1 MAADPQHSPRRRLS
15 TQERREQLLTV
26 GARLFAQNPYDD
38 VWIEQVAEIAGV
50 SRGLLYHYFPTK
62 RDFFAAVVQRE
73 SDRMLRLTTAEPGLP
88 VREQLGTGL
97 DAFLGYVEGHAQGF
111 RAFHRAKEAGDPT
124 VRAVYGEGL
133 AAQERQ
139 ILAALTADPETAPL
153 TAEPAALK
161 LAVRGWLAFMVAVC
175 LEWLD
180 EPELTRAQVRDLCA
194 RALLGAI
201 LPWPDSGSR
210 STPLSST
217 DTLRRAGSPRRSA
230 P

>member
-1 MAADPQHSPRRRLS
+1 MAAREPERTRRRLS
-15 TQERREQLLTV
+15 TEERREQLLGV
-26 GARLFAQNPYDD
+26 GARLFAQSTYDD

-73 SDRMLRLTTAEPGLP
+73 SERMLRLTAAVPGIP
-88 VREQLGTGL
+88 VRDQIAAGL
-97 DAFLGYVEGHAQGF
+97 ETFLGYVEAHSEGF
-111 RAFHRAKEAGDPT
+111 RAFHRAEAAGDPA
-124 VRAVYGEGL
+124 VREVYRQGL

-139 ILAALTADPETAPL
+139 IVEALAADPDRSHADGESPVL
-153 TAEPAALK
+153 R

-180 EPELTRAQVRDLCA
+180 EPELSRGQVRDLCA

-201 LPWPDSGSR
+201 
-210 STPLSST
+210 TP
-217 DTLRRAGSPRRSA
+217 
-230 P
+230 